1 MARPLRLDF
10 PGALYHVTSRGD
22 RKGRIF
28 LDDSDYLAWQ
38 ATLALVCTRC
48 HFIVHSFCQMPNHY
62 HLMVATPEGNLT
74 MGMRQLNGQFAQY
87 FNRRHGLVG
96 HVFQGRYKAILVQ
109 KETYLLELAR
119 YIALNPVRAGLAKV
133 PEAWRWSSHRLLL
146 ENGSAPDWLDQEC
159 LLERFS
165 THSAQA
171 LAMYCQF
178 IQAGLEGSNPLI
190 RTCHQLVL
198 GDDDFVARHKSM
210 AGPGALRAVVKPQR
224 RLAAM
229 SLAEYAACHPDRQ
242 LAMAAAY
249 RSTAFTMSEIAA
261 HFNVS
266 VRTVNRAVKLAE
278 QSDMD

>member
-1 MARPLRLDF
+1 
-10 PGALYHVTSRGD
+10 
-22 RKGRIF
+22 
-28 LDDSDYLAWQ
+28 
-38 ATLALVCTRC
+38 
-48 HFIVHSFCQMPNHY
+48 
-62 HLMVATPEGNLT
+62 

-109 KETYLLELAR
+109 REAYLLELAR
-119 YIALNPVRAGLAKV
+119 YIALNPVRAGLAQV

-146 ENGSAPDWLDQEC
+146 ENGSVPDWLDQEC

-165 THSAQA
+165 ADGAQA
-171 LAMYCQF
+171 LTMYRQF
-178 IQAGLEGSNPLI
+178 VLAGLGAGNPLV

-198 GDDDFVARHKSM
+198 GDDNFVARHKSL
-210 AGPGALRAVVKPQR
+210 AEPGALRAVAKPQR

-229 SLAEYAACHPDRQ
+229 SLAEYAARYPDRQ
-242 LAMAAAY
+242 SAMAAAY

-266 VRTVNRAVKLAE
+266 ARTVNRAVKFAE
-278 QSDMD
+278 QPGTD